1 MDEMSDENSITLELT
16 PNEAIVMLEWLDRMD
31 KPDDRENLEPF
42 EAAVLSV
49 RADIECMLEA
59 SHPDIFAPDYE
70 DKLENAIDDVRY
82 NPSGDA

>member
-1 MDEMSDENSITLELT
+1 MDETSDDNSITLELT
-16 PNEAIVMLEWLDRMD
+16 RNEAIVLLEWLGRID
-31 KPDDRENLEPF
+31 KPDDRGNLDPF

-49 RADIECMLEA
+49 RADVECMLEA
-59 SHPDIFAPDYE
+59 SHPDIFAADYE

>member
-16 PNEAIVMLEWLDRMD
+16 PNEAIVMLEWLDRID

-59 SHPDIFAPDYE
+59 SHSDIFAPDYE